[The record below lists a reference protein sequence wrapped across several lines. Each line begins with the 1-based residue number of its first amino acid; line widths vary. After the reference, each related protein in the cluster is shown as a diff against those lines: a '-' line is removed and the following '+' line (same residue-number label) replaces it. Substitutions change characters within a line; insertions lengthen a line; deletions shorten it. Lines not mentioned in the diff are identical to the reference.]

1 MVVQRRA
8 QDPYGEDPIREAKRR
23 WVERYGPLVA
33 EQIEPYGRYTLLH
46 VGDVEYAYTSY
57 ERCVHALRDAW
68 HAGLVPRLGRG
79 GVRGVDLP
87 EFAPRLQG
95 VDSDLSELR
104 RPDTERRRRFPPA
117 S

>member
-1 MVVQRRA
+1 M
-8 QDPYGEDPIREAKRR
+8 REAKRT
-23 WVERYGPLVA
+23 WIERYGPLVA
-33 EQIEPYGRYTLLH
+33 QQLEPYGRYTLLQL
-46 VGDVEYAYTSY
+46 GDVQYAYTSY

-68 HAGLVPRLGRG
+68 NAGLAPALGRG

-87 EFAPRLQG
+87 DVAPRLQG

-104 RPDTERRRRFPPA
+104 RSDTEPRRRRFPPA